1 MAYSRRDPHYSK
13 RVSLVVWVIGGVLGW
28 AVMTGIGFTMW
39 GVGEGV
45 VALWNDPGQTSPV
58 AYTPWPNDAEITRIL
73 AIARA
78 GGTPPQNR

>member
-1 MAYSRRDPHYSK
+1 
-13 RVSLVVWVIGGVLGW
+13 
-28 AVMTGIGFTMW
+28 MW